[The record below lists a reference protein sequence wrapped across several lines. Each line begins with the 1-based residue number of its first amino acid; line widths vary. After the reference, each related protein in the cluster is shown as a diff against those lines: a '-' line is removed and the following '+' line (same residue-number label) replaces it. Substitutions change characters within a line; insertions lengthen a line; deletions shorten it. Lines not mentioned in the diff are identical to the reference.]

1 MRNEVLIRLRD
12 INNEFNYINAFHT
25 ENPCE
30 FLKMYTFC
38 KKEEM
43 PIYAKDKEEKEL
55 MGIIEDIE
63 VHFGGGDNLSCI
75 DVWIELLG

>member
-1 MRNEVLIRLRD
+1 MRNEVLIRLKD
-12 INNEFNYINAFHT
+12 INDELNYINTFHT

-43 PIYAKDKEEKEL
+43 IIYARDKEEREL
-55 MGIIEDIE
+55 MGTIEDIE

>member
-12 INNEFNYINAFHT
+12 INDELNYISTFHT

-38 KKEEM
+38 KKEERRNDYM
-43 PIYAKDKEEKEL
+43 CER
-55 MGIIEDIE
+55 
-63 VHFGGGDNLSCI
+63 
-75 DVWIELLG
+75 